1 LGALAVW
8 RNDRIHARVRDVGD
22 GLALY
27 ELKTGKRLS
36 ISDKEC
42 LEILQKLTSVKFT
55 LEVFLV
61 DLIRSR
67 DADRKPDDFLQEQ
80 LQKIEEDG
88 EAT

>member
-1 LGALAVW
+1 
-8 RNDRIHARVRDVGD
+8 VRDVGD

>member
-1 LGALAVW
+1 MRECGMLAM
-8 RNDRIHARVRDVGD
+8 
-22 GLALY
+22 Y

-67 DADRKPDDFLQEQ
+67 DADRKLDDFLQEQ